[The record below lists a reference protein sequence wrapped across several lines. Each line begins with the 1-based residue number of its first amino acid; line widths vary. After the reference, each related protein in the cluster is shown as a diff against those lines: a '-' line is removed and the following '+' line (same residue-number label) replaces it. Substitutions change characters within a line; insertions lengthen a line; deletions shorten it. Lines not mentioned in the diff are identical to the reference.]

1 MKKVLLRR
9 GADGRVARIS
19 PDQRAQVVEL
29 FCSSGL
35 SQREF
40 ATSQGFSLRALQ
52 SWIRQEKGESPNVRF
67 REIQLDRAPIPQE
80 ADCLWDAE
88 VKLGSGTSVRV
99 RGTLAREVIR
109 RVLSHS

>member
-19 PDQRAQVVEL
+19 PAQRAQVVEL
-29 FCSSGL
+29 FYSSGL
-35 SQREF
+35 SQRAF

-52 SWIRQEKGESPNVRF
+52 SWIRQEKGKLPNVRF
-67 REIQLDRAPIPQE
+67 REIQLDQVPNPPE
-80 ADCLWDAE
+80 ADSLWDAE
-88 VKLGSGTSVRV
+88 VQLSSGTSVRV

-109 RVLSHS
+109 RVLTHP